1 MNTISPKKLYI
12 IGIVSLTLGILFDYL
27 FYNRLVG
34 VSFLIYVVLLGVGL
48 FGFLFF
54 FKIQFNKIAL
64 WFLPAILFFALKVGI
79 RENEFLLFWNIVLT
93 LGLFLLLA
101 HNVVGSRIRNYLFF
115 DYIKTAVNLPMS
127 MVGKSLAALGRMIS
141 LGKEL
146 KKERKISQ
154 VTKGI
159 LITLP
164 VLLLF
169 FFLFS
174 SADLVFN
181 KLITNIFKFNF
192 NINPDAIAQI
202 ILAVIFSGLWLG
214 VYTYIL
220 ENASQK
226 DFQFSS
232 IVRRYK
238 FGNIEA
244 GILFTTLSLLF
255 LAFVVVQ
262 IKYLFA
268 GHEAITQLGYTYA
281 EYAHK
286 GFGELIG
293 VALLTFGL
301 IFLAERY
308 IERSENKSGGL
319 FKFLTGILI
328 MLVLVIMA
336 SAFLRLGIYEQAYGF
351 TLLRILVQAF
361 IIWLAAI
368 FLWLGYKIIKNIE
381 DRPFIFGMFLSVVT
395 FFVLF
400 NLLNPDAF
408 VTRKNIDQFTKSG
421 TLDIEYL
428 SSLSADAVP
437 LLIPLLDRPEVKDE
451 DGRQLSKEVAAA
463 LKNYHESASN
473 QSWQSYNI
481 SRQRALRLIDNKW
494 ETISVLMTQN

>member
-1 MNTISPKKLYI
+1 
-12 IGIVSLTLGILFDYL
+12 
-27 FYNRLVG
+27 
-34 VSFLIYVVLLGVGL
+34 
-48 FGFLFF
+48 
-54 FKIQFNKIAL
+54 
-64 WFLPAILFFALKVGI
+64 
-79 RENEFLLFWNIVLT
+79 
-93 LGLFLLLA
+93 
-101 HNVVGSRIRNYLFF
+101 
-115 DYIKTAVNLPMS
+115 
-127 MVGKSLAALGRMIS
+127 MV
-141 LGKEL
+141 
-146 KKERKISQ
+146 
-154 VTKGI
+154 
-159 LITLP
+159 
-164 VLLLF
+164 
-169 FFLFS
+169 
-174 SADLVFN
+174 
-181 KLITNIFKFNF
+181 KFNF

-220 ENASQK
+220 ENASPK

-232 IVRRYK
+232 IGRRYK

-368 FLWLGYKIIKNIE
+368 FLWLGYKIIKNVE
-381 DRPFIFGMFLSVVT
+381 DRPFIFGMFLSVVA

-437 LLIPLLDRPEVKDE
+437 PLIPLLDWPEVKDE

-463 LKNYHESASN
+463 LRNYHESASN

-494 ETISVLMTQN
+494 ETISVLTTQN